1 MHAYVFKSL
10 RTADA
15 YVYLAARE
23 GFDAIPAP
31 VRAKLEPLKFVLDVD
46 LSPPRQL
53 AQVDA
58 EAVRSALIERGFYL
72 QVPPVVVADPL
83 TDDHGTDA

>member
-58 EAVRSALIERGFYL
+58 EAVRSALMERGFYL

-83 TDDHGTDA
+83 TEDHGTDA

>member
-83 TDDHGTDA
+83 TEDHGTDA

>member
-58 EAVRSALIERGFYL
+58 EAVRTALIERGFYL

-83 TDDHGTDA
+83 TEDHGTDA